1 MDEDHGSCKELV
13 TTTKNPPAYGDR
25 HGMKDGA
32 VNWGDPPL
40 HRKKTVKR
48 CPISLKD
55 EVGYL
60 LEGSPKG
67 YSTKEPQDY
76 ITCGREGALLCSSF
90 IKEVRVSE
98 CHKAN
103 NTKGKSSTTPR

>member
-1 MDEDHGSCKELV
+1 MKPSLVVMDEGHESCKELG
-13 TTTKNPPAYGDR
+13 TTTKNPPAYGEW

-48 CPISLKD
+48 YPISLKG

-60 LEGSPKG
+60 QEGSPRG
-67 YSTKEPQDY
+67 S
-76 ITCGREGALLCSSF
+76 
-90 IKEVRVSE
+90 
-98 CHKAN
+98 
-103 NTKGKSSTTPR
+103 